1 MEDNMRLIPVLLL
14 AAIQLTAVPFVT
26 LLSRNT
32 VQQQPVLQTATAG
45 EKMSIVYKQTLNR

>member
-1 MEDNMRLIPVLLL
+1 MRLIPVLLL

-45 EKMSIVYKQTLNR
+45 ENMSIVYKQTLNR